1 MFFLAETLMPKKI
14 NQEGIYEMSADYPVH
29 SEENPARPPYFTLTI
44 ESFSRAQAIICWT
57 GSRTE
62 IIELLC
68 FPTS

>member
-1 MFFLAETLMPKKI
+1 
-14 NQEGIYEMSADYPVH
+14 MSADYPVH
-29 SEENPARPPYFTLTI
+29 SEENLARPPYFALTI
-44 ESFSRAQAIICWT
+44 GDFSRAQAIICWT